1 MKLNK
6 LKVKENV
13 KKALEEDGYKSDL
26 SLNSSKINKKHVA
39 KAKLVTR
46 QNGILSGSFW
56 FEQAFKIIDKNA
68 EFNWKVLEGRNFK
81 KNTEI
86 VEIKASIQAILS
98 GERTALNFLQMMSGI
113 SSKAKAYSD
122 YLKDTKIELLDTRK
136 TLPNLRYEQKYST
149 YIGGVKNHRFGL
161 FDAIMLKDNHIKAFG
176 GIKKIKNFKFLDKG
190 DFLEIEIEKI
200 SQILPALKCKPDI
213 LLLDNLNIKEIK
225 KAIKLIN
232 SNCLIEISGVRKP
245 EDIKKY
251 KKLPIHYISLGD
263 LTKNLESIDFSLN
276 LV

>member
-149 YIGGVKNHRFGL
+149 YIGGAKNHRFGL

-200 SQILPALKCKPDI
+200 SQILPALKSKPDI
-213 LLLDNLNIKEIK
+213 LLLDNLNIKDIK

-232 SNCLIEISGVRKP
+232 SNCLIEISGVKKP